1 MNLPKILIC
10 SPTANVKN
18 YCFDEW
24 LDNVM
29 NFTYP
34 NFEIRL
40 YDNTNDKGT
49 NADLL
54 NRKYQNKYGYD
65 KKFFAINSLIKNDA
79 QDVKSV
85 IEKMCISHN
94 DCMVYSIENNF
105 DYILHL
111 ESDVFPEKD
120 IIERL
125 LMHNKMVVGGIYYR
139 DEGKYRKPM
148 MQRRVYITNSYVI
161 SMNFDK
167 SEDIHFMDGTLKQV
181 AHIGLGCVLIKTLV
195 FNKIQFRFVPKEGFH
210 PDTYF
215 AEDCFR
221 NKIPIYAD
229 TSCIARHENQAWG
242 VYGLNFN

>member
-1 MNLPKILIC
+1 MNLPKVLIC

-29 NFTYP
+29 NFSYP
-34 NFEIRL
+34 NFEVRL
-40 YDNTNDKGT
+40 YDNTDDKG
-49 NADLL
+49 NNSDLL
-54 NRKYQNKYGYD
+54 NKKYQAKYGYN
-65 KKFFAINSLIKNDA
+65 KKFFAVNSLIKNDA
-79 QDVKSV
+79 HGIKSV

-94 DCMVYSIENNF
+94 DCRQYAIENKF
-105 DYILHL
+105 DYMLHL
-111 ESDVFPEKD
+111 ESDVFPKKD
-120 IIERL
+120 IIQKL
-125 LMHNKMVVGGIYYR
+125 LVHCKNVVGGIYYR
-139 DEGKYRKPM
+139 DEGKFRKPM
-148 MQRRVYITNSYVI
+148 IQRKVYITNSFVI

-181 AHIGLGCVLIKTLV
+181 AHIGLGCVLIGVKV
-195 FNKIQFRFVPKEGFH
+195 FDKIKFRFSKEEGFH

-229 TSCIARHENQAWG
+229 TSCIARHENKSWG
-242 VYGLNFN
+242 IYGLNFN